1 MNKQISVYLCLCL
14 LGFVPPVR
22 AQFDFEKAPINY
34 GTTESKDAVAQLK
47 QRIDAGT
54 IQLEYDTK
62 LGWLPSLLKHLDI
75 DAQSQVLVFS
85 KTSLQLQ
92 KISPRTPRAIYF
104 NDDVYVGFCQ
114 QGDLLEIAATDPHLG
129 AVFYSIDQTEGQ
141 PTIVA
146 DRGQCLTCHATNRTQ
161 GIPGYLVRSVYADFS
176 GRPRSGTRTYVT
188 DHTTEFDKRFGGWY
202 VTGQHGDLRHLGNTI
217 AADRTDPEKVD
228 IEAGANHQDLSSFF
242 NVQNYLTPHSDLV
255 ALMLLE
261 HQSQMHNLLARA
273 SMETRSAL
281 YHDSGINQALGRPAE
296 TMSESTQRRI
306 QRAAEDVVRYM
317 LFADEHPLAHPVSG
331 NTPYAAI
338 FQARA
343 EQGQQR
349 DSLGRS
355 LRDLDLQTRMF
366 KYPCSYLIYSE
377 AFQQLPTPV
386 YQQVCRK
393 LHEVLTVEETVSG
406 FERLAA
412 TDRQAILE
420 ILDETLP
427 GLFSGIQ
434 SGAELSDGG

>member
-1 MNKQISVYLCLCL
+1 MPKQILMYFCLCL
-14 LGFVPPVR
+14 LRFTPSLN

-34 GTTESKDAVAQLK
+34 GATDSKDAVAQLK
-47 QRIDAGT
+47 QQLEAQT
-54 IQLEYDTK
+54 VQLEYDAK
-62 LGWLPSLLKHLDI
+62 LGWLPSLLKRLDI
-75 DAQSQVLVFS
+75 DPQSQVLVFS

-92 KISPRTPRAIYF
+92 KIGPRTPRALYF

-114 QGDLLEIAATDPHLG
+114 QGDLLEIAATDPNLG

-141 PTIVA
+141 PTMVA

-176 GRPRSGTRTYVT
+176 GRPRSGTRTFVT

-202 VTGQHGDLRHLGNTI
+202 VTGNHGDMRHLGNTI
-217 AADRTDPEKVD
+217 ATDRDDPEKVD
-228 IEAGANHQDLSSFF
+228 VQAGANHQDLSSFF
-242 NVQNYLTPHSDLV
+242 NVKNYMTPHSDLV

-296 TMSESTQRRI
+296 TISESTQRRI

-317 LFADEHPLAHPVSG
+317 LFADEYPLAHPISG
-331 NTPYAAI
+331 NTPYATN

-343 EQGQQR
+343 NAGQQR
-349 DSLGRS
+349 DSKGRS
-355 LRDLDLQTRMF
+355 LRDLDLQTRIF
-366 KYPCSYLIYSE
+366 KYPCSYLIYSD
-377 AFQQLPTPV
+377 AFQQLPPLMF
-386 YQQVCRK
+386 QQVCRK
-393 LHEVLTVEETVSG
+393 LHEVLTAPEPVSG

-420 ILDETLP
+420 ILVETLP
-427 GLFSGIQ
+427 ELFSDIRSDAQ
-434 SGAELSDGG
+434 LSNGG